1 MIAMYIL
8 YIHEIAKIMLN
19 LKIIKYEENYSK
31 TIIHLPIQLD
41 NFLGPRKH
49 SLKII
54 PQQLKKSC
62 QRYPAKEN
70 SEVIGN
76 SASGYNMNN
85 SILLNDSLI

>member
-1 MIAMYIL
+1 MITMYIL

-19 LKIIKYEENYSK
+19 LKIIKYEENFSK
-31 TIIHLPIQLD
+31 TIHLPIQLD